1 MARIGLF
8 GGTFNPIHVG
18 HLTIAEE
25 ARLAGQLDRVI
36 FIPSGDP
43 YMKDPLRL
51 APRAAWTGGRSGTRR
66 RRCGG
71 AMARGSN

>member
-25 ARLAGQLDRVI
+25 ARLSAGLDRVI
-36 FIPSGDP
+36 FAV
-43 YMKDPLRL
+43 LR
-51 APRAAWTGGRSGTRR
+51 
-66 RRCGG
+66 
-71 AMARGSN
+71 

>member
-25 ARLAGQLDRVI
+25 AKLTAEAGSL
-36 FIPSGDP
+36 S
-43 YMKDPLRL
+43 LTSL
-51 APRAAWTGGRSGTRR
+51 
-66 RRCGG
+66 
-71 AMARGSN
+71 